1 MQNTSLAKN
10 WSKSSGRSSFAII
23 EESGL
28 RPSGD
33 EMLFCSEM
41 SSDGTLSCMTWCCCF
56 AASNDRSVFANSNN
70 RSSIAGD
77 IAEHSEGTLS
87 LLQQQQN
94 RLLRHLSRH
103 PLKQSLTLFV
113 RVSMQV
119 ILQEHQ
125 DCVYLYVLQHQ
136 FHQQDVREN
145 DERTFCSSFGS
156 GFPKIH
162 SLHNGLRFPGN

>member
-1 MQNTSLAKN
+1 
-10 WSKSSGRSSFAII
+10 
-23 EESGL
+23 
-28 RPSGD
+28 
-33 EMLFCSEM
+33 
-41 SSDGTLSCMTWCCCF
+41 MTWCCCF
-56 AASNDRSVFANSNN
+56 ADSNRRSLFANSNN

-125 DCVYLYVLQHQ
+125 D
-136 FHQQDVREN
+136 
-145 DERTFCSSFGS
+145 FCSSFGS

-162 SLHNGLRFPGN
+162 SLHNGLRFPGNFSSKFQVN